1 LISTARH
8 YFTSVLQD
16 VVALCKFRETQV
28 MQRGAWEAQIPAAVK
43 ARFIQWNYVRVTPNA
58 VYLTA
63 EGLEVLEYRQAT
75 A

>member
-1 LISTARH
+1 
-8 YFTSVLQD
+8 
-16 VVALCKFRETQV
+16 